1 MFTHFYSDPHFGHK
15 GIIDLCGRP
24 YQSVEQMNEALISN
38 YNAVV
43 GTSDTVLWVGD
54 AFFMSFNRSK
64 EVMDRLNGVKCLVRG
79 NHDRSAKRMV
89 ELGFASSCEEAYI
102 DIAGRAVR
110 VCHYPYSYGSRN
122 EDERTLPYPTKKNKE
137 EILMH
142 GHTHSSK
149 RVIGRMIHVG
159 VDAWDFTPAS
169 LKAVTKQLE
178 ELT

>member
-43 GTSDTVLWVGD
+43 GTSDTV
-54 AFFMSFNRSK
+54 
-64 EVMDRLNGVKCLVRG
+64 
-79 NHDRSAKRMV
+79 MV

-110 VCHYPYSYGSRN
+110 VCHYPYSYGSRD

-159 VDAWDFTPAS
+159 VDAWDFTPVS
-169 LKAVTKQLE
+169 LSAITNQLE
-178 ELT
+178 EIT